1 MNKEIKISFPEKK
14 EEALRYFLQK
24 KNASLET
31 ELAAS
36 LSRLYDRHVP
46 PTVRDYLD
54 EVEKALD

>member
-1 MNKEIKISFPEKK
+1 MEKDIEISFPEKK
-14 EEALRYFLQK
+14 EEALRYFLKK
-24 KNASLET
+24 KNVSLEA

-54 EVEKALD
+54 EVEKSGE